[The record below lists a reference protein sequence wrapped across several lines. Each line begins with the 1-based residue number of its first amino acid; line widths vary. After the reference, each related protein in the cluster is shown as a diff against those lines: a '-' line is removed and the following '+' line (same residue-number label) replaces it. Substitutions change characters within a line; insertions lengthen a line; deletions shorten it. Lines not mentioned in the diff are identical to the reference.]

1 MDIWA
6 HTKSIEKDEYAMRK
20 FEGGTPKNNNFN

>member
-20 FEGGTPKNNNFN
+20 FEGGTPKNNFN